1 MALWPVARYF
11 RVAYPDRTGLVLD
24 APAPAETEGDT
35 MGIDAKGWVLLVV
48 GAAAGVGLT
57 LLSAAVRDAVLDA
70 VDAVLDWWE
79 DLVYRVKR
87 FLVTCGLLLLG
98 GLAGWAVI
106 ALVLPR
112 LAAK

>member
-1 MALWPVARYF
+1 MDAL
-11 RVAYPDRTGLVLD
+11 
-24 APAPAETEGDT
+24 APAETEGDA
-35 MGIDAKGWVLLVV
+35 MEIGAKGWTLLVV
-48 GAAAGVGLT
+48 GVVAGVGLT

-70 VDAVLDWWE
+70 VDAVLDWWD

-87 FLVTCGLLLLG
+87 FLAVCGLLLLS

-112 LAAK
+112 LAVK